1 MRYVS
6 GLAKLALFALL
17 LSFAVKNSDPVVLR
31 YYLGWQ
37 WQAPL
42 VLVVLVVFTLG
53 AAFGVMACL
62 GYLYRQRR
70 ELQRLREALA
80 ACRTLPETQDKT

>member
-6 GLAKLALFALL
+6 GLAKVALFVLL
-17 LSFAVKNSDPVVLR
+17 LSFAVKNSEPVVLR

-37 WQAPL
+37 WQAPM
-42 VLVVLVVFTLG
+42 VLVVLVVFAIG
-53 AAFGVMACL
+53 AATGVMACL

-70 ELQRLREALA
+70 EIQRLREALA
-80 ACRTLPETQDKT
+80 GYRAAHEKDEKA